1 MLHID
6 YLTKHKQANGQRAYK
21 SRGGEKASLLHI
33 QGTDLISE
41 LLCQAAEVW
50 QLLGRWTSFQFPKIT
65 FVLHYIDGGKNETFQ
80 SAKIVVFM

>member
-33 QGTDLISE
+33 QGTDLIFE
-41 LLCQAAEVW
+41 LLCQAAEV
-50 QLLGRWTSFQFPKIT
+50 
-65 FVLHYIDGGKNETFQ
+65 
-80 SAKIVVFM
+80 